1 MTRVWVDFTEPRYS
15 EAPPFHADTPY
26 PESPFPGLLG
36 PPNPAYALVRR
47 LFQTA
52 GYDAAHFGLP
62 EWNPL
67 GGRIR
72 PGQTVVLKP
81 NFVLHRNQSGD
92 DLFAVITHPSV
103 LRAVA
108 DYVYIALRGQG
119 RIIIADAPQM
129 DCSWDA
135 LSERLRLDAV
145 QALYRDRLGFDL
157 DVLDLRPFELIDADQ
172 PAYSTNRRLRPGD
185 PAGSVMINLGRS
197 SAFHGLP
204 SDRFYGADF
213 NRRETIAHHHGDT
226 HEYSVSGTILG
237 ADVFISI
244 PKLKTH
250 KKVGVTLNLKGLVG
264 INTNK
269 NCLIHYRL
277 GAPRDG
283 GDQLPDTAFA
293 ADRPMIRAQRKLF
306 DLLLARQTVWGD
318 RLYSALRAVYRGLIK
333 PIRPISQET
342 RLLDAGNWHGNDSAW
357 RMTVDLARILR
368 FADRNGT
375 LHATP
380 QRTVLSLIDG
390 LIAGEGE
397 GPLAPTARPA
407 GAMLLGENLLAADLA
422 ATRLMGF
429 DFSRLKQFSLLNDP
443 ADFGVRSPSEIEVFV
458 RGEPVAPDMFFSP
471 EWPSP
476 LTPFAPHP
484 GWVGQVE
491 LHAAHAPVK
500 NT

>member
-1 MTRVWVDFTEPRYS
+1 MTRVWVDFDEPRYP
-15 EAPPFHADTPY
+15 EEPPYHADTAY
-26 PESPFPGLLG
+26 PESPFPGAIG
-36 PPNPAYALVRR
+36 PSNPAYRLVRR
-47 LFQTA
+47 LLQSA
-52 GYDAAHFGLP
+52 GFDAARYGTP
-62 EWNPL
+62 DWNPFGHL
-67 GGRIR
+67 IR

-81 NFVLHRNQSGD
+81 NFVLHRNQSGG

-108 DYVYIALRGQG
+108 DYVYIALRGEG

-135 LSERLRLDAV
+135 LSAALRLDAV
-145 QALYRDRLGFDL
+145 QALYRERLGFDL
-157 DVLDLRPFELIDADQ
+157 NVFDLRPFELIDADQ
-172 PAYSTNRRLRPGD
+172 PAYSTNRRPRPGD
-185 PAGSVMINLGRS
+185 PAGSAMINLGRA

-204 SDRFYGADF
+204 SDRFYGADY

-226 HEYSVSGTILG
+226 HAYSVSKTILN

-277 GAPRDG
+277 GTPREG
-283 GDQLPDTAFA
+283 GDQLPDHMPRS
-293 ADRPMIRAQRKLF
+293 DRPMIRAQRKLY

-318 RLYSALRAVYRGLIK
+318 RVYSALRAAYRGLIK
-333 PIRPISQET
+333 PIRPISNET
-342 RLLDAGNWHGNDSAW
+342 RMLDAGNWHGNDSAW

-368 FADRNGT
+368 FADRTG
-375 LHATP
+375 AMRETP
-380 QRTVLSLIDG
+380 QRMVLSLIDG

-397 GPLAPTARPA
+397 GPLAPAARPA
-407 GAMLLGENLLAADLA
+407 GAMLLGDNLLATDLV

-429 DFSRLKQFSLLNDP
+429 DYARLKQFSLLSDP
-443 ADFGVRSPSEIEVFV
+443 ADFGVRRPSDIEVFV
-458 RGEPVAPDMFFSP
+458 RGEPVAPDMFFRP
-471 EWPSP
+471 DWQSP
-476 LTPFAPHP
+476 LKPFAPHP
-484 GWVGQVE
+484 GWVGHVE
-491 LHAAHAPVK
+491 LEAARAPVK
-500 NT
+500 IS

>member
-1 MTRVWVDFTEPRYS
+1 MTRVWVDFAEPRYS
-15 EAPPFHADTPY
+15 ETPPYHADTPY
-26 PESPFPGLLG
+26 PESPFPELLG

-47 LFQTA
+47 LLQTA
-52 GYDAAHFGLP
+52 GYDGEQVGKP
-62 EWNPL
+62 DWNPL
-67 GGRIR
+67 GRFIR

-92 DLFAVITHPSV
+92 DLFAVITHPSI

-135 LSERLRLDAV
+135 LAARLQLDAI
-145 QALYRDRLGFDL
+145 QALYRERRGFHL
-157 DVLDLRPFELIDADQ
+157 ELMDLRPFELIDADR
-172 PAYSTNRRLRPGD
+172 PAYSTNRRARPGD
-185 PAGSVMINLGRS
+185 SAGSVMINLGQT
-197 SAFHGLP
+197 SAFYGLP
-204 SDRFYGADF
+204 SDRFYGADYD
-213 NRRETIAHHHGDT
+213 RRETIAHHHGDT
-226 HEYSVSGTILG
+226 HEYSVSKTILD

-283 GDQLPDTAFA
+283 GDQLPDSVFA
-293 ADRPMIRAQRKLF
+293 ADRPLIRAQRKLF

-318 RLYSALRAVYRGLIK
+318 RVYAALRAVYRALIK
-333 PIRPISQET
+333 PIRPISSET

-368 FADRNGT
+368 FADRTGMMRS
-375 LHATP
+375 TP
-380 QRTVLSLIDG
+380 QREALSLIDG

-397 GPLAPTARPA
+397 GPLAPTARRA
-407 GAMLLGENLLAADLA
+407 GAMLLGENLLATDLV

-429 DFSRLKQFSLLNDP
+429 DFSRLKQFSLLHDP
-443 ADFGVRSPSEIEVFV
+443 ADFGIRHPSEIEVFV
-458 RGEPVAPDMFFSP
+458 RGDPISPDMFFSP
-471 EWPSP
+471 DWPSP

-484 GWVGQVE
+484 GWVGQIE
-491 LHAAHAPVK
+491 LEATRAPAN